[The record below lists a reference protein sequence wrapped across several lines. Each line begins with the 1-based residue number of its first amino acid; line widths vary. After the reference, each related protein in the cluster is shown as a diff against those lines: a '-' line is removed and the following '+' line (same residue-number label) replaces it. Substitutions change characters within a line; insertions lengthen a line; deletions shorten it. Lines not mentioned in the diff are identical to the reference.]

1 MWCWDLIT
9 PVIIFIIIHSR
20 GKKSLDRDLPEKLW
34 CILPQCRSAY
44 NHPLQCKGNVL
55 CSTNQCKISE
65 HPAVHCLHQ
74 CSEVGDTL
82 YMFDGVVKPA
92 SIGQLHSDHV
102 LNRSQ
107 PLHCNLQKTAQYFV
121 LWMHYAYILE
131 PELHQNALNQ
141 SLFSIRIEMQCNWIK
156 MRLQCA
162 LHCIKSVM
170 ETTFAT
176 GTCHMALIA
185 AFRPS

>member
-1 MWCWDLIT
+1 MHIATVPQRIQSSLAMQRKRPMQYK
-9 PVIIFIIIHSR
+9 PVQNQWA
-20 GKKSLDRDLPEKLW
+20 P
-34 CILPQCRSAY
+34 CSA
-44 NHPLQCKGNVL
+44 LLTSV
-55 CSTNQCKISE
+55 
-65 HPAVHCLHQ
+65 Q

-92 SIGQLHSDHV
+92 SIGHLHSDHV

-162 LHCIKSVM
+162 LCI
-170 ETTFAT
+170 
-176 GTCHMALIA
+176 ALWVLWKQLL
-185 AFRPS
+185 PLEPVTWHS